1 MTTTSLEG
9 GIGSHDGRR
18 EESTACGNSPM
29 SEQSRSF
36 IGDLKPGDVALLRDV
51 AEAAAEKAVNKTF
64 IAMGL
69 DPSEPL
75 KAQRDFNFLRDLVH
89 DDELTADMN
98 WLRRSRVRSEGIIG
112 KVITTAFG
120 LAVIGA

>member
-1 MTTTSLEG
+1 
-9 GIGSHDGRR
+9 
-18 EESTACGNSPM
+18 M
-29 SEQSRSF
+29 SEEGRIN

-89 DDELTADMN
+89 DKELAADMS
-98 WLRRSRVRSEGIIG
+98 WLRRSRQRSEGIVG
-112 KVITTAFG
+112 KAITTAVG
-120 LAVIGA
+120 LAVLGALHAIWEYARMAAARLP